1 MKCISLMQPWATLVV
16 CGLKQYET
24 RRWSTAHRGLL
35 AIHASKRFDYEVQV
49 LCEQEPFKSL
59 LAKAG
64 YADRNLL
71 PRGALLGTVELVDC
85 MPTNLLHPPDEERSL
100 GDFRPGRF
108 AWKLVN
114 LQRLE
119 VPVAMAGRLGIYEIA
134 APALSDLTAA
144 TSIELP

>member
-35 AIHASKRFDYEVQV
+35 AIHASKKFNFDVQV

-59 LAKAG
+59 LAMAG
-64 YADRNLL
+64 YPDRNLL

-85 MPTNLLHPPDEERSL
+85 TPTNLLNPSTEERAL
-100 GDFRPGRF
+100 GDFRPGRY
-108 AWKLVN
+108 AWKLADP
-114 LQRLE
+114 QQLE
-119 VPVAMAGRLGIYEIA
+119 RPMAMAGRLGIYEIA
-134 APALSDLTAA
+134 DGVVVA
-144 TSIELP
+144 SIDEFG